1 MQNWKNS
8 RLQDYL
14 LYDNWTL
21 HFSWEILAGFDGKL
35 TYSTISKEAEL
46 GSEYL
51 LDLASKH
58 LLGYASGIT
67 SDDEYIDKSQVQKML
82 NTIDRL
88 EDFWWSSNW
97 KGISMSPASLIDWA
111 LSKHIRPNWLDW
123 AIEEKLYLPMNEPSK
138 VQTIIFD
145 TITTYPPELDLAN
158 KAWQA
163 VSSNESK
170 GKPKAQIRAWLDA
183 NTKGLSNEAK
193 ERISIVCNWDKLGGA
208 TRTD

>member
-14 LYDNWTL
+14 LYDEWQP
-21 HFSWEILAGFDGKL
+21 FFGWCILVGFDG
-35 TYSTISKEAEL
+35 EL
-46 GSEYL
+46 GRAKSFDSVDLATEYL
-51 LDLASKH
+51 LDN
-58 LLGYASGIT
+58 T
-67 SDDEYIDKSQVQKML
+67 SAIPINDKYIDSEQVQAML
-82 NTIDRL
+82 NDIDRL
-88 EDFWWSSNW
+88 RDFWQNARR
-97 KGISMSPASLIDWA
+97 GNECESPSFFIDWA
-111 LSKHIRPNWLDW
+111 LSKRFRPNWLDW

-145 TITTYPPELDLAN
+145 TITTYPSELDLAN

-163 VSSNESK
+163 VSSNEGK

-183 NTKGLSNEAK
+183 NTKELSNEAK